1 MLASP
6 VSPERV
12 LHVIEIAAVFVS
24 AVSGILEARKKKM
37 DFVGVYSVALI
48 TAFGGGTLR
57 DILLDRRPLYW
68 IEHHYYVIAIF
79 GVCIVALY
87 FTRGRIL
94 PQMAIDLPDALGL
107 GLFSI
112 TGAYYA
118 LEAHTSLFIASLFGV
133 ITGVFGGV
141 LRDVVCNEIPA
152 VFSPSTSL
160 YATCS
165 FVGSWV
171 YLLAATLGAQQ
182 LPATMAGLAV
192 TFLLRMA
199 AIRFNLRLPTPLDE
213 RPS

>member
-1 MLASP
+1 
-6 VSPERV
+6 
-12 LHVIEIAAVFVS
+12 
-24 AVSGILEARKKKM
+24 
-37 DFVGVYSVALI
+37 VYSVALI

-57 DILLDRRPLYW
+57 DLLLDRRPLYW
-68 IEHHYYVIAIF
+68 IENESYVIWIF
-79 GVCIVALY
+79 ALCVGALY

-94 PQMAIDLPDALGL
+94 PQPVIDIPDALGL

-112 TGAYYA
+112 TGAYYG
-118 LEAHTSLFIASLFGV
+118 LDQHTSLFIASLFGV

-165 FVGSWV
+165 FAGSWA
-171 YLLAATLGAQQ
+171 YLLALRAGATHLTGT
-182 LPATMAGLAV
+182 LAGIAL

-199 AIRFNLRLPTPLDE
+199 AIRYNLRLPLPLDE
-213 RPS
+213 RGRRPG

>member
-1 MLASP
+1 MSAAAL
-6 VSPERV
+6 
-12 LHVIEIAAVFVS
+12 LQLIEIAAVFVS
-24 AVSGILEARKKKM
+24 AVSGLLEARRKKM

-57 DILLDRRPLYW
+57 DLLLERRPLYW
-68 IEHHYYVIAIF
+68 VENDTYVLWIF
-79 GVCIVALY
+79 ALCLGALY
-87 FTRGRIL
+87 LTRGRIL
-94 PQMAIDLPDALGL
+94 PQTALDIPDALGL

-118 LEAHTSLFIASLFGV
+118 YEQHTSLFIASLFGV

-152 VFSPSTSL
+152 VFSPNTSL

-165 FVGSWV
+165 FAGSWA
-171 YLLAATLGAQQ
+171 YLLAARAGAPQ
-182 LPATMAGLAV
+182 LTATITGIAL

-199 AIRFNLRLPTPLDE
+199 AIRYNLRLPIPLDE
-213 RPS
+213 RAGPES

>member
-1 MLASP
+1 MQG
-6 VSPERV
+6 
-12 LHVIEIAAVFVS
+12 IEIAAVFTS
-24 AVSGILEARKKKM
+24 AVSGLLEARKKKM

-68 IEHHYYVIAIF
+68 VEHNQYVIWIF
-79 GVCIVALY
+79 LMCIAALY
-87 FTRGRIL
+87 FTRGRTL
-94 PQMAIDLPDALGL
+94 PQPLIDIPDALGL

-118 LEAHTSLFIASLFGV
+118 MESHTSLFIASLFGV

-165 FVGSWV
+165 FAGSWA
-171 YLLAATLGAQQ
+171 YLLVATMGAQQ
-182 LPATMAGLAV
+182 LTATMTGLAV

-199 AIRFNLRLPTPLDE
+199 AIRYNLRLPIPLDE
-213 RPS
+213 RPSS

>member
-1 MLASP
+1 M
-6 VSPERV
+6 
-12 LHVIEIAAVFVS
+12 FVS
-24 AVSGILEARKKKM
+24 AVSGLLEARKKKM

-68 IEHHYYVIAIF
+68 MEHDQYVIWIF
-79 GVCIVALY
+79 ALCVGALY

-94 PQMAIDLPDALGL
+94 PQRWIDIPDALGL

-118 LEAHTSLFIASLFGV
+118 LELRASLFIASLFGV
-133 ITGVFGGV
+133 MTGVFGGV

-165 FVGSWV
+165 FAGSWC
-171 YLLAATLGAQQ
+171 YLLAVRAGASQLAATLAAIA
-182 LPATMAGLAV
+182 L

-199 AIRFNLRLPTPLDE
+199 AIRFNLRLPIPLDE
-213 RPS
+213 RLP